1 MSDTHHTLGLVQ
13 IRRQMVWVDE
23 FAWTPVEKS
32 TEYSTTGALLV
43 DTGERL
49 AGRPIT
55 LQATDQHGW
64 LARSVVEELRA
75 LAADPEGVYVF
86 THADGRVFT
95 VIFAPGDDA
104 VSATPIQNTRPE
116 LPGDDYPY
124 VTTVRLIVFEA

>member
-1 MSDTHHTLGLVQ
+1 MSTTHHTLGLVQ

-23 FAWTPVEKS
+23 FAWSPVEKT

-43 DTGERL
+43 DVGERL

-64 LARSVVEELRA
+64 LARSAVEELRA

-86 THADGRVFT
+86 THADGREFT
-95 VIFAPGDDA
+95 VMFAPDDP
-104 VSATPIQNTRPE
+104 VSAIPIQNTRPE

-124 VTTVRLIVFEA
+124 VTTVRLIEIEA

>member
-23 FAWTPVEKS
+23 FAWTPVEKT

-43 DTGERL
+43 DTGERQ

-86 THADGRVFT
+86 THADGREFT
-95 VIFAPGDDA
+95 VMFAPDDP

-124 VTTVRLIVFEA
+124 VATVRLIEIEA